1 MSEESIV
8 LDELFPL
15 QASLD
20 EEIASL
26 HNVSYE
32 STFDKRVLALLV
44 ELGEFANETRC
55 FKYWSLK
62 SPSEKEV
69 ILDEYADGMHFFL
82 SLGIPLG
89 VSTFSHRFS
98 IREKD
103 LSKAVV
109 DVYEKVSN
117 LHAHY
122 DPQHYAV
129 AFGAFLNL
137 LPLLGYEGDDAILA
151 YKKKLSVNHKR
162 QADKY

>member
-1 MSEESIV
+1 MSEDRIV

-20 EEIASL
+20 QEIALL
-26 HNVSYE
+26 HHVDYE
-32 STFDKRVLALLV
+32 ATHEKRVLALLV

-62 SPSEKEV
+62 PPSNKEV
-69 ILDEYADGMHFFL
+69 ILSEYADGMHFFL

-89 VSTFSHRFS
+89 VTTFSHRFS

-103 LSKAVV
+103 LTKAL
-109 DVYEKVSN
+109 VSIYREIGA
-117 LHAHY
+117 LHESY

-129 AFGAFLNL
+129 AFGEYLNL
-137 LPLLGYEGDDAILA
+137 LPLLGYSSEEAIAA
-151 YKKKLSVNHKR
+151 YKKKLRVNHVR
-162 QADKY
+162 QETHY